1 LDAGYSNDRRKQA
14 KNKDKADTLSLQRSG
29 EDTNRD
35 CDPKLN
41 FSRGNFLRWLL
52 HELPGKLPSNCN
64 GCRASVFRRWSIIEV
79 LEGFGTGIKRRK
91 FLHSSVSGA
100 AVGIAAQSESELG
113 VPTMLEAPTNLT
125 PDAALKELMAGNE
138 RFTANQLTSVEH
150 DLEVLK
156 QHTADKQEP
165 FAAVLACADSR
176 VPVELIFDQTI
187 GHIFVARVA
196 GNMVTPEIIATLEY
210 GVAVLGV
217 KVLLVL
223 GHTSCG
229 AVRAAMKSD
238 TVPGQISVLYKHLR
252 PAVEK
257 SGGNLDQA
265 IGLNAEHQAE
275 LLRTSSTV
283 VRDALKAGK
292 VKVAS
297 GVYDLASGKVRV
309 K

>member
-1 LDAGYSNDRRKQA
+1 M
-14 KNKDKADTLSLQRSG
+14 
-29 EDTNRD
+29 
-35 CDPKLN
+35 P
-41 FSRGNFLRWLL
+41 
-52 HELPGKLPSNCN
+52 
-64 GCRASVFRRWSIIEV
+64 
-79 LEGFGTGIKRRK
+79 
-91 FLHSSVSGA
+91 
-100 AVGIAAQSESELG
+100 
-113 VPTMLEAPTNLT
+113 EARTILT
-125 PDAALKELMAGNE
+125 PDAALKELLAGNE
-138 RFTANQLTSVEH
+138 RFAANQLTSVEH
-150 DLEVLK
+150 DLVVLK
-156 QHTADKQEP
+156 EHAADKQEP

-229 AVRAAMKSD
+229 AVKAAMKND

-257 SGGNLDQA
+257 SGGNLHQA

-275 LLRTSSTV
+275 LLRASSTV
-283 VRDALKAGK
+283 VRDALKGGK
-292 VKVAS
+292 VKVVS
-297 GVYDLASGKVRV
+297 GVYDLASGKVSVR
-309 K
+309 